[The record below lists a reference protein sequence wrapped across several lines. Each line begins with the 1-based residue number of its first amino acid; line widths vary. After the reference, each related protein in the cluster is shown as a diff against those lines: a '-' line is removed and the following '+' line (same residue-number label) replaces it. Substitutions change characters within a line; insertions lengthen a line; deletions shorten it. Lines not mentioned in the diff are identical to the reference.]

1 MCICGPSG
9 GSEDE
14 AGRLWGPPGEHGSKS
29 PVSDTFWPTSATA
42 TGTGPSGDWLST
54 LIGSMSPWVLPER
67 TQGTFRQYPGR
78 HRPYQRYRLQ
88 PLLSAVLV
96 AGYRLLALLSAVL
109 LTGYRLGLLAV
120 LVTGYI
126 GFCQFWPFW

>member
-9 GSEDE
+9 GSDE

-54 LIGSMSPWVLPER
+54 TAPPFCSSGDRIGLQKSARGPSGDWMLATGP
-67 TQGTFRQYPGR
+67 PGDWI
-78 HRPYQRYRLQ
+78 
-88 PLLSAVLV
+88 S
-96 AGYRLLALLSAVL
+96 
-109 LTGYRLGLLAV
+109 
-120 LVTGYI
+120 VTGI
-126 GFCQFWPFW
+126 SGERD